1 MVGKKQMAKRKKGYD
16 YDLIVIGSG
25 SGGSVGAN
33 IAARSGKKVAV
44 FEKEKVLGGE
54 CPNWA
59 CVPTKALLYA
69 SHVYSTAKNGAQ
81 YGLTSEKLD
90 FDYNKVRNWKNLVV
104 QRTGTSDGD
113 AIFAENGID
122 VYHGSVRFIGPNEV
136 TAEGRRYTAKKFIIA
151 SGTNNF
157 IPPVLG
163 LQETGYITFREA
175 IDLKQP
181 PKSLFIIGGGAIGVE
196 FAQLFSTFGTK
207 VHLIELAPRLL
218 GREEPEAAD
227 LAKAIFESRGLNIV
241 THGSIHS
248 VKKNGTK
255 KQISYSDGEEAH
267 IVDVDEILVA
277 SGKTPNVDLGLENA
291 KVAYTRRGITVN
303 KYMQT
308 TADHIYAAGD
318 VVGPYQFTHTASYQS
333 RLAAS
338 NMFARK
344 SNWQAADYSAI
355 PRCVFIE
362 PEIASVGITEAEVRE
377 HKITPKIGLTAISL
391 IGRSNTSNSSTG
403 FVKVVANQKGVILG
417 ATIVAPRAGEMIH
430 ELALAV
436 KMGLTAAD
444 VASVIHAF
452 PTWSEAVRIAATQ
465 IH

>member
-1 MVGKKQMAKRKKGYD
+1 MVKRKKGYD

-33 IAARSGKKVAV
+33 IAAKNGKKVAI

-59 CVPTKALLYA
+59 CVPTKALLHA
-69 SHVYSTAKNGAQ
+69 SHIYHIAKNGAQ
-81 YGLTSEKLD
+81 YGLTAD
-90 FDYNKVRNWKNLVV
+90 HIGYDYKKVKQWKDLVV
-104 QRTGTSDGD
+104 QRTGTSEGD
-113 AIFAENGID
+113 AIFADNGID
-122 VYHGSVRFIGPNEV
+122 VFHGSVRFIGSNEI
-136 TAEGRRYTAKKFIIA
+136 TSEGRRYTARKFLIA

-157 IPPVLG
+157 IPPVMG
-163 LQETGYITFREA
+163 LEDAGYITFKEA
-175 IDLKQP
+175 IDLKEP
-181 PKSLFIIGGGAIGVE
+181 PKSLLIIGGGAIGVE

-207 VHLIELAPRLL
+207 IHLIELAPRLL

-227 LAKAIFESRGLNIV
+227 LAKAIFESRGLDIT

-248 VKKNGTK
+248 IKKVGGK
-255 KQISYSDGEEAH
+255 KQISFSDGQEAH
-267 IVDVDEILVA
+267 IIDVDEILVA

-291 KVAYTRRGITVN
+291 QVAYTRRGITVN

-318 VVGPYQFTHTASYQS
+318 VAGPYQFTHTASYQS
-333 RLAAS
+333 RLAAN
-338 NMFARK
+338 NMFSRK
-344 SNWQAADYSAI
+344 SNWQAADYSSI
-355 PRCVFIE
+355 PRCIFIE
-362 PEIASVGITEAEVRE
+362 PEVASVGITEAEVRE
-377 HKITPKIGLTAISL
+377 YKITPKIGLVAISL
-391 IGRSNTSNSSTG
+391 IGRSNTTNSSTG

-452 PTWSEAVRIAATQ
+452 PTWSEAVRIACAK
-465 IH
+465 IK